1 MHHTHTAADL
11 KNSPGSIHPGEPMGE
26 KAGCSLTLSDDDFV
40 RLVTGKLNPQQ
51 VGREKGRGER
61 EGGEKRGGR
70 GEEGRE
76 GKERE
81 REGKESLATN
91 VVQKEET

>member
-1 MHHTHTAADL
+1 MMTLFVSSLASLTHSRL
-11 KNSPGSIHPGEPMGE
+11 EGREEEGREGGE
-26 KAGCSLTLSDDDFV
+26 KRG
-40 RLVTGKLNPQQ
+40 
-51 VGREKGRGER
+51 GRGE
-61 EGGEKRGGR
+61 EKRGGR

-81 REGKESLATN
+81 REGKESHATN